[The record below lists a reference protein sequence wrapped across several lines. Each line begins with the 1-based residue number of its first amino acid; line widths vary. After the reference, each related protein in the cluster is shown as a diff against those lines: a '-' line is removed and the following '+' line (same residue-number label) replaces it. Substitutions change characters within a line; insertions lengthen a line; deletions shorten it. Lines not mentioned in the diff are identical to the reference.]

1 MNLRWT
7 PGSLIG
13 LLLLLLWPV
22 AARAAQEPQVRVLLA
37 QAAALRVVP
46 VAGSRLTLRDGQ
58 GRVLGSHDE
67 GLTLRAAQN
76 RIAGVAGDRQRLWLL
91 PEQSGGGSFWLQQR
105 RYRGALLVQ
114 LKDGRLQAINRL
126 GVESY
131 LPSVVGAEMPHQWPA
146 EALRVQS
153 VAARTYAL
161 RQLRPQADYDLD
173 STQRSQVYLGLE
185 SETLSTRD
193 AVASTRAQV
202 LTHGQRLIEA
212 VFHSSSGGQTENSG
226 EIWRHQL
233 PYLKSVPDF
242 DQISPVYRWSKPL
255 AAEQLAEAFS
265 ETGGVEQ
272 IEVLTRTSTGRLKR
286 VLVRGPQGEIELPA
300 RELRR
305 RLQLK
310 STFVR
315 FDPPDLDSDP
325 LALLED
331 WLNPSSE
338 PQPQLIAKGRGFGH
352 GVGMSQ
358 WGAYGLSLQ
367 GKGYAAILRHYYP
380 GAKLGFYQAPS
391 SWPKPPPQP

>member
-7 PGSLIG
+7 FGSLMG
-13 LLLLLLWPV
+13 LLLLLWPG
-22 AARAAQEPQVRVLLA
+22 AARSAQEPQVRVLLA

-46 VAGSRLTLRDGQ
+46 VAGSSLTLRDGR
-58 GRVLGSHDE
+58 GRLLGQRDE
-67 GLTLRAAQN
+67 GLTLRASRG
-76 RIAGVAGDRQRLWLL
+76 RIAGVSGEPQLLWLL
-91 PEQSGGGSFWLQQR
+91 PEQPNGSFWLQQR

-114 LKDGRLQAINRL
+114 LKEGRLQAINRL

-131 LPSVVGAEMPHQWPA
+131 LPSVVGAEMPHQWPD

-161 RQLRPQADYDLD
+161 RQLRPGADYDLD

-185 SETLSTRD
+185 SETPSTRS

-202 LTHGQRLIEA
+202 LTHGSRLIEA
-212 VFHSSSGGQTENSG
+212 VFHSSSGGRTENSG
-226 EIWRHQL
+226 EIWRNQL

-255 AAEQLAEAFS
+255 DAEQLLEAFS
-265 ETGGVEQ
+265 ETGGAEQ
-272 IEVLTRTSTGRLKR
+272 IEAVQRTSTGRLKR
-286 VLVRGPQGEIELPA
+286 VVVRGPGGEIELPA

-305 RLQLK
+305 RLKLK
-310 STFVR
+310 STYVR
-315 FDPPDLDSDP
+315 FDPPEPSSGPFGDS
-325 LALLED
+325 ED
-331 WLNPSSE
+331 WLNPAPG
-338 PQPQLIAKGRGFGH
+338 PQPKLIAKGRGFGH

-380 GAKLGFYQAPS
+380 GAKLDLYQAPS
-391 SWPKPPPQP
+391 AWPKPPPQP